1 MHKLD
6 AFLSF
11 SQPSGVFLSSSC
23 VGKKKK
29 KKENVK
35 TFFLPTSG
43 SLSIGGVQLLVK
55 TQLLDRPW
63 ILNLYSSSGPR
74 TIDS

>member
-29 KKENVK
+29 KNVK

-55 TQLLDRPW
+55 TQLLARPW

-74 TIDS
+74 TINS

>member
-1 MHKLD
+1 MCW
-6 AFLSF
+6 
-11 SQPSGVFLSSSC
+11 Q
-23 VGKKKK
+23 KKKK
-29 KKENVK
+29 NVK

-74 TIDS
+74 TINS